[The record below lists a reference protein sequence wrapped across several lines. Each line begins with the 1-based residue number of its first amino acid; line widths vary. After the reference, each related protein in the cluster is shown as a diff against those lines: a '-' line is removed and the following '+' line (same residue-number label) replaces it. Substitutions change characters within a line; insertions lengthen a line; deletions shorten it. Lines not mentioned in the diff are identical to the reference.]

1 MLLEKEDERDQRR
14 LDKVN
19 ADKGYDDPRCAL
31 PTSATA
37 HLANSVLSSKLESQ
51 VRKLQ
56 ERLGESTRPSTST
69 RTQSDLNEQ
78 QDKIAQLNQEIV
90 EIQQRMDNRHQD
102 DAGDGQGERHQPS
115 HRRMANESERDFLIR
130 TGKITPFA
138 KVSGRSERL
147 GTNLRDAMLDAE
159 ESEGDADE
167 DTAQQPPADEPLS
180 HQHLRRPG
188 FRDEATSAE
197 TSAADRSEGSRSK
210 RRRLTDGEGARFGAR
225 TSRDDAA
232 GSEYQ
237 DSSSPESGEASD
249 AESPPSPGAR
259 KRKLV
264 PKARGTGTATGGSAD
279 RGHEGLDDGNEK
291 AYQARLAEWTQGRRS
306 AREKARAEDPSRSAV
321 EEEEDDDDDGADDEW
336 LMPHPTKPD
345 TELERGLKIPG
356 DVFASLFDYQKTGV
370 QWLWEL
376 HQQQVGGI
384 IGDEMGLGKTIQVI
398 SFLASLHHSNLLHK
412 PVLVVAPAT
421 VMKQW
426 VNEFHRWW
434 PALRVCILHAS
445 GSGMTNGRAGGRV
458 DRDGEDD
465 DDDDEGDD
473 GRAPARVG
481 RARTKAAKIVKT
493 VMDKGHVLVTTYAG
507 LQSYGD
513 LLIPREW
520 GYAVLD
526 EGHKIRNPNTA
537 ITIYCKEIRTANR
550 VILSGTPMQNN
561 LTELWS
567 LFDFVFPM
575 RLGTLLTFRTQFE
588 VPIRVGGYANAT
600 NLEIRTAINCAETL
614 KDAISPYL
622 LQRLKV
628 DVAAD
633 LPRKSEQVLFC
644 RLTPPQRASY
654 EKFLKSAEFKL
665 IMEGA
670 MRTFSGIEKLRK
682 ICNHPDLIDRE
693 TLAAMPD
700 YDYGDPEKSGKLLV
714 TASLIKLWNQ
724 QGHKTLLFAQQRIML
739 DIIDKV
745 MRRTPHVNYLRMDG
759 TTPIERRQRL
769 VDEFNNSSTLNV
781 FLLTT
786 KVGGL
791 GVNLTGANRVI
802 IFDPDWNP
810 STDSQARERAWRLGQ
825 TREVTIY
832 RLMSAGTIEEKIYH
846 RQLFKQFLANKILK
860 DPNSRQAVP
869 MNDLNDLFTL
879 GSDTGG
885 ESETGRL
892 FKGSETRFSD
902 ADDTRKATSSHADDG
917 TGTRSDRDERGRI
930 QDITGVA
937 KVESFGEPVEGESQ
951 PVGDDSR
958 ILDGILAGSGV
969 SSTLKHDEIV
979 NGKLVVQADRNEIE
993 KEARRIAANAARE
1006 LQRAERIARDV
1017 PIGTPTWTG
1026 TAGVAGR
1033 PERPYGRGR
1042 GGPSSA
1048 SVLAGLQARQ
1058 PHTTTTPARNSTR
1071 PSPQDLM
1078 TQIRDYLRSHGG
1090 EVRSQ
1095 MLVDHF
1101 GRMCQTAQQTS
1112 EFKEMLREIATL
1124 ERAGPMRGKWVL
1136 KREYR
1141 R

>member
-1 MLLEKEDERDQRR
+1 M
-14 LDKVN
+14 
-19 ADKGYDDPRCAL
+19 
-31 PTSATA
+31 
-37 HLANSVLSSKLESQ
+37 
-51 VRKLQ
+51 
-56 ERLGESTRPSTST
+56 
-69 RTQSDLNEQ
+69 
-78 QDKIAQLNQEIV
+78 QDKIAELNQETA
-90 EIQQRMDNRHQD
+90 EIQRRMVDRHQE
-102 DAGDGQGERHQPS
+102 DARDGQGERHQPS
-115 HRRMANESERDFLIR
+115 NRRMANESERDFLIR

-167 DTAQQPPADEPLS
+167 DTAQQSRADEPLS

-188 FRDEATSAE
+188 FQGEATSAE
-197 TSAADRSEGSRSK
+197 TSDAGPPEGSRPK
-210 RRRLTDGEGARFGAR
+210 RRRLADGEAARPGAR
-225 TSRDDAA
+225 TGREDAV

-237 DSSSPESGEASD
+237 DSSSPESGGASD
-249 AESPPSPGAR
+249 AGSPPSAGAR
-259 KRKLV
+259 KRKLG
-264 PKARGTGTATGGSAD
+264 PKARSTIAASGGSAE
-279 RGHEGLDDGNEK
+279 RGPEGLDDGNEK
-291 AYQARLAEWTQGRRS
+291 AYQARLAEWTQSRRS
-306 AREKARAEDPSRSAV
+306 AREKALAEGPSPSA
-321 EEEEDDDDDGADDEW
+321 EEEDDGADDEW

-345 TELERGLKIPG
+345 TELEGGLQIPG
-356 DVFASLFDYQKTGV
+356 DVYASLFGYQKTGV

-376 HQQQVGGI
+376 YQQRVGGI

-398 SFLASLHHSNLLHK
+398 SLLASLHHSNLLQK

-434 PALRVCILHAS
+434 PAFRVCILHAS
-445 GSGMTNGRAGGRV
+445 GSGMANARAGGLV
-458 DRDGEDD
+458 DRDAED
-465 DDDDEGDD
+465 DD
-473 GRAPARVG
+473 GRAPARAG
-481 RARTKAAKIVKT
+481 RAPTKAAKIVDT
-493 VMDKGHVLVTTYAG
+493 VMDKGHVLITTYAG

-537 ITIYCKEIRTANR
+537 ITIYCKEIRTPNR

-567 LFDFVFPM
+567 LFDFIFPM

-588 VPIRVGGYANAT
+588 VPIKVGGYANAT

-628 DVAAD
+628 DVASD
-633 LPRKSEQVLFC
+633 LPHKSEQVLFC

-670 MRTFSGIEKLRK
+670 MRTFAGIEKLRK

-700 YDYGDPEKSGKLLV
+700 YDYGDPQKSGKLLV
-714 TASLIKLWNQ
+714 AASLIKLWNQ

-739 DIIDKV
+739 DIIEKV

-885 ESETGRL
+885 ESETGKL
-892 FKGSETRFSD
+892 FKGSETRFSN
-902 ADDTRKATSSHADDG
+902 ADETREAMSSHTGDRTG
-917 TGTRSDRDERGRI
+917 TGSDRDERGRI
-930 QDITGVA
+930 QDMTGVA
-937 KVESFGEPVEGESQ
+937 KVESFGDPVEGDAQ

-993 KEARRIAANAARE
+993 REARRIAANAARE
-1006 LQRAERIARDV
+1006 LQRAERMARDV

-1026 TAGVAGR
+1026 TTGIAGR
-1033 PERPYGRGR
+1033 PERSFGRGL

-1058 PHTTTTPARNSTR
+1058 SHTTTPARNSTR
-1071 PSPQDLM
+1071 PSPRDLM
-1078 TQIRDYLRSHGG
+1078 TQIRDYLLSHGG

-1136 KREYR
+1136 KEQYR